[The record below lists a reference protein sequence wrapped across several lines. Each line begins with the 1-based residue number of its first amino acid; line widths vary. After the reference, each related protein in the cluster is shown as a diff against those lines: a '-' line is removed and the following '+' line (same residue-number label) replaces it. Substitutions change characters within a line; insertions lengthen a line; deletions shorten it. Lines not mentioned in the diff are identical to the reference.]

1 MTQRELLINGAARLG
16 IALTVEKIDSLFNH
30 LAELNKWNKKIN
42 LSAIRDDRDI
52 IIKHVLDSLSYLL
65 GFNLSNSQNLLDIG
79 SGAGFPAIPIKI
91 IHPEIA
97 ITLVESTKKK
107 AAFLRHTIRKLKLGD
122 IDVIDKRI
130 EDISKIYCEAFDVV
144 TARAFADMKTAI
156 TSGKPF
162 LKPGGV
168 IILSRGPKEVLNRED
183 LEKYSLDIEKRVEFS
198 LPYSEYKR
206 ILWVL
211 KKPPVD
217 ILLN

>member
-16 IALTVEKIDSLFNH
+16 ITLTVEKIDSLFNH
-30 LAELNKWNKKIN
+30 IAELNKWNKKIN

-65 GFNLSNSQNLLDIG
+65 GFNPSKSRNLLDIG
-79 SGAGFPAIPIKI
+79 SGAGFPALPIKI

-97 ITLVESTKKK
+97 VTLIEATKKK

-122 IDVIDKRI
+122 IYVIDKRI
-130 EDISKIYCEAFDVV
+130 EDISKVYYEAFDVV

-183 LEKYSLDIEKRVEFS
+183 LGKYSLDIEKREEFS
-198 LPYSEYKR
+198 LPFSEYER
-206 ILWVL
+206 TLWVL
-211 KKPPVD
+211 KKPLVD
-217 ILLN
+217 M